1 MSLGK
6 LGKTKQPAKQIPQT
20 QTQQDRKQNHP
31 QQKNQKIPKTK
42 KPADSF
48 AFYVKVGMVLQ
59 QKIMFESI

>member
-1 MSLGK
+1 VSLGK

-20 QTQQDRKQNHP
+20 QTQQDGKQNHH

-48 AFYVKVGMVLQ
+48 AF
-59 QKIMFESI
+59 